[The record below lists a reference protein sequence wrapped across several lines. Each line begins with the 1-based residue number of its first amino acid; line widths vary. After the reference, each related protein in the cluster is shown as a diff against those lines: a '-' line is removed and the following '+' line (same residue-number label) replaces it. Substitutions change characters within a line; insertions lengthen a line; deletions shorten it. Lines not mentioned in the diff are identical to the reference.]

1 VLDCELAGGGYNPT
15 QHHPVLLYVDGFDA
29 KTMGSGFEDRRWKR
43 EAAKPQFMLKYV
55 DIYGMISMRE
65 QHPETSISLDGTS
78 VSDGVGIFRLL

>member
-1 VLDCELAGGGYNPT
+1 
-15 QHHPVLLYVDGFDA
+15 
-29 KTMGSGFEDRRWKR
+29 
-43 EAAKPQFMLKYV
+43 MLKYV